1 MLLTIGAAILVIGV
15 LIFVHELGHF
25 IAAKAVGIGVPRFSI
40 GLGPVS
46 PLSFRR
52 GETEY
57 VISWIPFGGYVK
69 MASLEEQEE
78 AMAGL
83 EGGELAEQYPPDK
96 LFENKPLW
104 ARIIVICAGVTMNFA
119 FAWLVY
125 FTFAVTVGRAEDPTT
140 TLGVV
145 DEFLLPPTAE
155 NLAGIGENLPITHIN
170 GDTIGSWNDV
180 RDLVIDPTSDR
191 LRFDF
196 ADADAAI
203 VEIDGFAIDDRVAL
217 YQALAAQRAPRI
229 GFVADST
236 PAKESGIQV
245 GDRVISVEGQDVEYW
260 HEMGR
265 LVRLRAGQPTEVVVE
280 RDGARMSITVTPDST
295 TRSNAITGDSMV
307 IGTLGVIAAVDFRIV
322 RWGLVDGFFEGGR
335 RVKRDSK
342 LILVTLKGLVTG
354 KVSAREL
361 GGPVLI
367 GQISGQ
373 VARQGLIPLLSF
385 MALFSVNLAILN
397 LLPIPVLDGGQL
409 VFLLIEGLRG
419 KPIPLALRIRFS
431 QFGLVILLGIL
442 VLVMTNDLLR
452 VFGG

>member
-40 GLGPVS
+40 GLGPVT
-46 PLSFRR
+46 PLSFVR

-104 ARIIVICAGVTMNFA
+104 ARIIVICAGVAMNFV
-119 FAWLVY
+119 FAWTVY
-125 FTFAVTVGRAEDPTT
+125 FAFAVTVGRAEDPTT

-145 DEFLLPPTAE
+145 DEFTLPPTADR
-155 NLAGIGENLPITHIN
+155 LIGIGENILITHIN

-217 YQALAAQRAPRI
+217 YQSLAAQRAPRI
-229 GFVADST
+229 GFVFDST
-236 PAKESGIQV
+236 AAKEAGIQV
-245 GDRVISVEGQDVEYW
+245 DDRVISVDGEPVRYW
-260 HEMGR
+260 HEMAR
-265 LVRLRAGQPTEVVVE
+265 LVRPRAGQAIEVVVE
-280 RDGARMSITVTPDST
+280 RDGSRMTITVTPDST
-295 TRSNAITGDSMV
+295 TQTNAITSEERV
-307 IGTLGVIAAVDFRIV
+307 IGTLGVFAAVDFRNV
-322 RWGLVDGFFEGGR
+322 HWGLVGGFFEGGR

-354 KVSAREL
+354 RVSAREL

-373 VARQGLIPLLSF
+373 VARQGPIQLLTF

-409 VFLLIEGLRG
+409 VFLLIEGVRG
-419 KPIPLALRIRFS
+419 KPMPLAVRIRFS
-431 QFGLVILLGIL
+431 QFGLMILLGIM
-442 VLVMTNDLLR
+442 VLALTNDLLR